1 MDWSSYYAASGA
13 SHWQSVRLVRGPGDG
28 GKERFTLSFR
38 PHFRQA
44 DVWLKRGDTY
54 MSDMCKRCRGHPLA
68 VGSVPKYLYKV
79 NAQSGPE
86 NHESSYNLKFTT
98 VLGFDLTFGYSRH
111 KSTIESQITHAWI
124 AFGARCTEPWQKTNM
139 VWIFCCTSVACAA
152 TTPATHQ
159 SSKLA

>member
-13 SHWQSVRLVRGPGDG
+13 SHWQSVRLVDGPGDG

-54 MSDMCKRCRGHPLA
+54 MSDMCNRCREHPLA
-68 VGSVPKYLYKV
+68 VGSVPEYLYKV

-86 NHESSYNLKFTT
+86 NHESSYNLKFIT

-111 KSTIESQITHAWI
+111 KSTFESQITHA
-124 AFGARCTEPWQKTNM
+124 
-139 VWIFCCTSVACAA
+139 
-152 TTPATHQ
+152 
-159 SSKLA
+159 